1 MGRMI
6 VRTGV
11 SIAAFLAIA
20 MLVPSG
26 GQYGCARAQSAA
38 SLTELSSGAGTAIVA
53 TLSVAARRAATT
65 RSPRLMTMSSSTLR
79 LTRKVRRRE
88 LCTRLV
94 GDLQSD
100 PHVKPCKMDA
110 GIPHSP

>member
-26 GQYGCARAQSAA
+26 GQYGCAYAQSAA
-38 SLTELSSGAGTAIVA
+38 SLTELSSGAGTAIVRD
-53 TLSVAARRAATT
+53 LERRGNYKISEADDDVVIDAEAYTEG
-65 RSPRLMTMSSSTLR
+65 PST
-79 LTRKVRRRE
+79 
-88 LCTRLV
+88 
-94 GDLQSD
+94 
-100 PHVKPCKMDA
+100 
-110 GIPHSP
+110 

>member
-38 SLTELSSGAGTAIVA
+38 LLTELSSGAGTAI
-53 TLSVAARRAATT
+53 LRDLERRGT
-65 RSPRLMTMSSSTLR
+65 PRGNYKISEADDDVVIDAEAYTEGPST
-79 LTRKVRRRE
+79 
-88 LCTRLV
+88 
-94 GDLQSD
+94 
-100 PHVKPCKMDA
+100 
-110 GIPHSP
+110 

>member
-26 GQYGCARAQSAA
+26 GQYGCAHAQSAA
-38 SLTELSSGAGTAIVA
+38 SLTELSSGAGTAIVRD
-53 TLSVAARRAATT
+53 LERRGNYKISEADDDVVIDAEAYTEG
-65 RSPRLMTMSSSTLR
+65 PST
-79 LTRKVRRRE
+79 
-88 LCTRLV
+88 
-94 GDLQSD
+94 
-100 PHVKPCKMDA
+100 
-110 GIPHSP
+110 

>member
-11 SIAAFLAIA
+11 FIAAFLAIA

-38 SLTELSSGAGTAIVA
+38 SLTELSSGAGTAIVRD
-53 TLSVAARRAATT
+53 LERRGNYKISEADDDVVIDAEAYTEG
-65 RSPRLMTMSSSTLR
+65 PST
-79 LTRKVRRRE
+79 
-88 LCTRLV
+88 
-94 GDLQSD
+94 
-100 PHVKPCKMDA
+100 
-110 GIPHSP
+110 

>member
-26 GQYGCARAQSAA
+26 G
-38 SLTELSSGAGTAIVA
+38 GAGTAIVRD
-53 TLSVAARRAATT
+53 LERRGT
-65 RSPRLMTMSSSTLR
+65 PRGNYKISEADDDVVIDAEAYTEGPST
-79 LTRKVRRRE
+79 
-88 LCTRLV
+88 
-94 GDLQSD
+94 
-100 PHVKPCKMDA
+100 
-110 GIPHSP
+110 

>member
-26 GQYGCARAQSAA
+26 GQYGCAYAQSAA
-38 SLTELSSGAGTAIVA
+38 SLTELSSGAGTAIVRD
-53 TLSVAARRAATT
+53 LERRGNYKISEADDDVVIDAEAYTEG
-65 RSPRLMTMSSSTLR
+65 PSS
-79 LTRKVRRRE
+79 
-88 LCTRLV
+88 
-94 GDLQSD
+94 
-100 PHVKPCKMDA
+100 
-110 GIPHSP
+110 